1 MATSTASRG
10 RTNRSRPTYGSWSGF
25 SFGASPSNYG
35 SNGTATKRYTKTT
48 ARKAGGATAGS
59 SAYKSCCNTFERKI
73 QSYKTLC
80 NQAQSTSGAYNRPT
94 PGTLNT
100 FANWINKG
108 AIVQTC
114 SPQQVARWAR
124 AANKNFNPQSPT
136 PTACK
141 TVLTSKFGR
150 STIKAVAR
158 CANGTFM
165 VATTPTVNGRTF
177 NFPS

>member
-1 MATSTASRG
+1 MATSTTKGRG
-10 RTNRSRPTYGSWSGF
+10 HKTRSTYGSWSGF
-25 SFGASPSNYG
+25 SFGSPSSYG
-35 SNGTATKRYTKTT
+35 TYSASKKYGKTH
-48 ARKAGGATAGS
+48 ARKSSTTSAGTG
-59 SAYKSCCNTFERKI
+59 AYKSCCNTFERKI

-80 NQAQSTSGAYNRPT
+80 NQAQSTSGNYNRPT

-108 AIVQTC
+108 AIIQTC
-114 SPQQVARWAR
+114 SPAQVARWAR
-124 AANKNFNPQSPT
+124 NTNKNFNKNNPT

-141 TVLTSKFGR
+141 TILTSKFGR
-150 STIKAVAR
+150 STIKAVCR

>member
-1 MATSTASRG
+1 MATSTKG
-10 RTNRSRPTYGSWSGF
+10 RSNRTRPTYGTWAGF
-25 SFGASPSNYG
+25 SFGTPSGYSSTPTKKYG
-35 SNGTATKRYTKTT
+35 KSSYRKTT
-48 ARKAGGATAGS
+48 GNTTGS
-59 SAYKSCCNTFERKI
+59 AAYKNCCNTFEKKI
-73 QSYKTLC
+73 ESYKTLC
-80 NQAQSTSGAYNRPT
+80 AQALSTTGAYTRPT
-94 PGTLNT
+94 PSTLNT

-124 AANKNFNPQSPT
+124 AANKSFNPQNPT

-141 TVLTSKFGR
+141 NVLTKKFGR

-158 CANGTFM
+158 CKNGAFM

-177 NFPS
+177 SFPR

>member
-1 MATSTASRG
+1 MATTTTKGRSG
-10 RTNRSRPTYGSWSGF
+10 RTRPTYGSWAGF
-25 SFGASPSNYG
+25 SFGGSPSSYG
-35 SNGTATKRYTKTT
+35 SSSYGSTNKKYGKSSAHKTT
-48 ARKAGGATAGS
+48 SAGS
-59 SAYKSCCNTFERKI
+59 TAYKSCCNTFERKI

-80 NQAQSTSGAYNRPT
+80 TQAQSTSGSYNRPT

-114 SPQQVARWAR
+114 SPAQVARWAR
-124 AANKNFNPQSPT
+124 AANKSFNPHNPT

-141 TVLTSKFGR
+141 TVLTKKFGR

-158 CANGTFM
+158 CANGSFM

-177 NFPS
+177 NFPH

>member
-1 MATSTASRG
+1 MATSMTKG
-10 RTNRSRPTYGSWSGF
+10 RNNKKSSSYGSWTGF
-25 SFGASPSNYG
+25 SFGGSPSSYG
-35 SNGTATKRYTKTT
+35 SSYGSTSKKYGKSH
-48 ARKAGGATAGS
+48 ARKSGTTGGLT
-59 SAYKSCCNTFERKI
+59 AYKSCCNKFEQKI

-80 NQAQSTSGAYNRPT
+80 HQAQSTTGAYNRPT

-108 AIVQTC
+108 AVVQTC
-114 SPQQVARWAR
+114 SPAQVARWAR
-124 AANKNFNPQSPT
+124 TTNKNFNPRNPS

-141 TVLTSKFGR
+141 SILTSKFGR

-158 CANGTFM
+158 CSNGSFL
-165 VATTPTVNGRTF
+165 VATTPTINGRTF

>member
-1 MATSTASRG
+1 MATTTTRG
-10 RTNRSRPTYGSWSGF
+10 RSNRTRPTYGSWAGF
-25 SFGASPSNYG
+25 SFGASPSSNG
-35 SNGTATKRYTKTT
+35 SNGSATKRYARTT
-48 ARKAGGATAGS
+48 VRKSAGASAGTT
-59 SAYKSCCNTFERKI
+59 AYKSCCNTFERKI

-80 NQAQSTSGAYNRPT
+80 AQAQGTSGAYNRPT

-114 SPQQVARWAR
+114 SPAQVARWAR
-124 AANKNFNPQSPT
+124 AANKSFNPHNPT

-141 TVLTSKFGR
+141 TVLTKKFGR

-158 CANGTFM
+158 CANGAFL

-177 NFPS
+177 NFPQ

>member
-1 MATSTASRG
+1 MATSTTKGRSSR
-10 RTNRSRPTYGSWSGF
+10 TRSTYGSWAGF
-25 SFGASPSNYG
+25 SYGGSPSSYGTYG
-35 SNGTATKRYTKTT
+35 STSKKYGKTSTRKSGTS
-48 ARKAGGATAGS
+48 GGAT
-59 SAYKSCCNTFERKI
+59 AYKSCCNKFEQKI

-80 NQAQSTSGAYNRPT
+80 AQAQGTSGSYNRPT

-124 AANKNFNPQSPT
+124 AANKNFNPKNPT

-141 TVLTSKFGR
+141 TVLAKKFGR
-150 STIKAVAR
+150 TTIKAVAR
-158 CANGTFM
+158 CANGSFM

-177 NFPS
+177 HFPH

>member
-1 MATSTASRG
+1 MATSTTTRG
-10 RTNRSRPTYGSWSGF
+10 RSNRTRPTYGSWAGF
-25 SFGASPSNYG
+25 SFGGSPSSYG
-35 SNGTATKRYTKTT
+35 TSSTSKRYGKTSAHKST
-48 ARKAGGATAGS
+48 SAGTT
-59 SAYKSCCNTFERKI
+59 AYKSCCNTFERKI

-80 NQAQSTSGAYNRPT
+80 AQAQGTSGAYNRPT

-114 SPQQVARWAR
+114 SPAQVARWAR
-124 AANKNFNPQSPT
+124 AANKNFNPRNPS

-158 CANGTFM
+158 CANGAFM
-165 VATTPTVNGRTF
+165 VATTPTVKGRTF
-177 NFPS
+177 NFPQ